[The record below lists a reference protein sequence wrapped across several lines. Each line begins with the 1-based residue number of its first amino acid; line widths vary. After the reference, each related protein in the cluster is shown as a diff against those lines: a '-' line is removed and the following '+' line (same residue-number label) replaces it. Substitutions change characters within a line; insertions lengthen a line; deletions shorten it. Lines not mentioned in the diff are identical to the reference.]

1 MLMISGQ
8 ANYSLQLMK
17 PIIFDGV
24 ASFEPTA
31 PATDAYNDYIQSR
44 ISNSVWTQCTSW
56 YRSGTEGKIYSTFPG
71 PLAEF
76 WLWCRTPKWGD
87 YRFEGEGT
95 KRWER
100 RRKMSTVA
108 RALGQLA
115 TIAGVAWVMKD
126 LMQNDGEIKSL
137 WYSFMVRP
145 YIVEHSDGRLSEK
158 QMLHLDI

>member
-1 MLMISGQ
+1 
-8 ANYSLQLMK
+8 
-17 PIIFDGV
+17 
-24 ASFEPTA
+24 
-31 PATDAYNDYIQSR
+31 
-44 ISNSVWTQCTSW
+44 
-56 YRSGTEGKIYSTFPG
+56 
-71 PLAEF
+71 
-76 WLWCRTPKWGD
+76 
-87 YRFEGEGT
+87 
-95 KRWER
+95 
-100 RRKMSTVA
+100 MSTVA